1 MNSTI
6 KKILTILVVITVIIL
21 LVFFYLT
28 RGLQEGQSIEVSDID
43 LSYLEDDGFYTG
55 SFEFGRWS
63 NEVKVSIENNKIVD
77 IEFTDDV
84 SFSKDEVREEIINR
98 IIENQ
103 KIKVDVVSGATVTS
117 KAYMKSIEDALDII
131 H

>member
-1 MNSTI
+1 MNKTMKTVI
-6 KKILTILVVITVIIL
+6 KILVVIIIIIL

-28 RGLQEGQSIEVSDID
+28 RGLQEGQGIEVNNLD

-63 NEVKVSIENNKIVD
+63 NEAKVTLENNKIID

-84 SFSKDEVREEIINR
+84 AFSKDEVREEIIKR
-98 IIENQ
+98 IINQ
-103 KIKVDVVSGATVTS
+103 QKLPVDVVSGATVTS
-117 KAYMKSIEDALDII
+117 KAYMKSVEDALDII

>member
-1 MNSTI
+1 MNKTMKTVI
-6 KKILTILVVITVIIL
+6 KILVVIIIIIL

-28 RGLQEGQSIEVSDID
+28 RGLQEGQGIEVNNLD

-55 SFEFGRWS
+55 SFKFGRWS
-63 NEVKVSIENNKIVD
+63 NEAKVTLENNKIID

-84 SFSKDEVREEIINR
+84 AFSKDEVRKEIIKR
-98 IIENQ
+98 IINQ
-103 KIKVDVVSGATVTS
+103 QKLPVDVVSGATVTS
-117 KAYMKSIEDALDII
+117 KAYMKSVEDALDII

>member
-1 MNSTI
+1 MKTVI
-6 KKILTILVVITVIIL
+6 KILVVIIIIIL

-28 RGLQEGQSIEVSDID
+28 RGLQEGQGIEVNNLD

-63 NEVKVSIENNKIVD
+63 NEAKVTLENNKIID

-84 SFSKDEVREEIINR
+84 AFSKDEVRKEIIKR
-98 IIENQ
+98 IINQ
-103 KIKVDVVSGATVTS
+103 QKLPVDVVSGATVTS
-117 KAYMKSIEDALDII
+117 KAYMKSVEDALDII

>member
-1 MNSTI
+1 MNKTMKTVI
-6 KKILTILVVITVIIL
+6 KILVVIIIIIL

-28 RGLQEGQSIEVSDID
+28 RGLQEGQGIEVNNLD

-63 NEVKVSIENNKIVD
+63 NEAKVTLENNKIID

-84 SFSKDEVREEIINR
+84 AFSKDEVRKEIIKR
-98 IIENQ
+98 IINQ
-103 KIKVDVVSGATVTS
+103 QKLPVDVVSGATVTS
-117 KAYMKSIEDALDII
+117 KAYMKSVEDALDII